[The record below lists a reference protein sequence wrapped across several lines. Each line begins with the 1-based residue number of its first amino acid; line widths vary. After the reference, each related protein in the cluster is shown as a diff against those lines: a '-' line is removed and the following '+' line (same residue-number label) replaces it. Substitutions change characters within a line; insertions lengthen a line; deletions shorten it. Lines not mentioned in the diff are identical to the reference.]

1 MTNSEDSYREKSSSV
16 TLASAALGKCFRTVA
31 TCLLAS
37 QLAITP
43 AAFAAP
49 NTATSPTDKPVD
61 KPVTKDAL
69 PANDHVLKAMHAELA
84 RANTDLSK
92 LETPPYYLSYAV
104 YDQDF
109 TVLVGS
115 YGSLLQD
122 FAAHRRQADVAMR
135 VGTPALDNTHG
146 QSRPSGVTS
155 GSLPLGDDQEALQ
168 RVLWELTDREYK
180 RAVPALLNVRTSNAV
195 QAEAEDKSP
204 DFSKESPTEHF
215 GKSGAP
221 PAFDHAAW
229 SGEIARLSGA
239 FRKYPDVYFASVV
252 LQVAD
257 SNARM
262 LNSEGTAITI
272 PSASTR
278 MVIEA
283 QTRANDGM
291 ELLRVETFQAPSAAG
306 LPSEQELNAKID
318 KMAVDLKALRDA
330 PVAEPYDGP
339 ALLSGRAAAVF
350 FHEVLGHRLE
360 GHRQKDEEEGQTF
373 TKKIGQEVL
382 PKFLSVSDDPTIV
395 EIGGVK
401 LAGTYAFDNEGTPSQ
416 RVDVIQD
423 GILKSFL
430 MSRMPIN
437 NFAVS
442 NGHGRNQPGLMP
454 TGRQGNLIV
463 TSSLKVPEGEMRQ
476 KLIDEVKRQ
485 GKPYGLYFDD
495 IQGGFTLTQRSL
507 PQAFQVLPVIVYKV
521 YADGRPDELVRG
533 VDIVGTPLAALT
545 RIITTG
551 DKQHVFNGV
560 CGAESGSVPVS
571 AVAPAMLFSEME
583 VQKRQHAHERQPI
596 LPPPGSPQANAPNS
610 NAPKSQPAKP
620 EVHQ

>member
-1 MTNSEDSYREKSSSV
+1 MSRFERLPSRATANAGAPWLR
-16 TLASAALGKCFRTVA
+16 ASAACA
-31 TCLLAS
+31 LAA
-37 QLAITP
+37 QLA
-43 AAFAAP
+43 FAP
-49 NTATSPTDKPVD
+49 FSTAVPFGANTDKPVA
-61 KPVTKDAL
+61 KDT
-69 PANDHVLKAMHAELA
+69 PANDAVLKAMQVELT
-84 RANTDLSK
+84 RANTDLTK
-92 LETPPYYLSYAV
+92 TDQPPYYLSYTV

-122 FAAHRRQADVAMR
+122 FAAHRRQADVTMR
-135 VGTPALDNTHG
+135 VGSDTLDNTHG

-155 GSLPLGDDQEALQ
+155 GSLPLGDDQDALQ
-168 RVLWELTDREYK
+168 RTLWELTDREYK
-180 RAVPALLNVRTSNAV
+180 RAVPALLNVRTNNAV
-195 QAEAEDKSP
+195 RAEEEDKSP
-204 DFSKESPTEHF
+204 DFSKESPTTHI
-215 GKSGAP
+215 GKAGAP
-221 PAFDHAAW
+221 PAFDHTAW
-229 SGEIARLSGA
+229 SAEIKRLSA
-239 FRKYPDVYFASVV
+239 EFRKYPEVYFGSVI
-252 LQVAD
+252 LQVQD

-262 LNSEGTAITI
+262 VSSEGSAVVT

-278 MVIEA
+278 LVMEA

-291 ELLRVETFQAPSAAG
+291 ELLRVETFQAPSADG
-306 LPSEQELNAKID
+306 LPSEKELYAKID

-382 PKFLSVSDDPTIV
+382 PTFLSVSDDPTIK

-416 RVDVIQD
+416 RVDVIKD
-423 GILKSFL
+423 GVLKSFL
-430 MSRMPIN
+430 MSRMPIKD
-437 NFAVS
+437 FAQS

-463 TSSLKVPEGEMRQ
+463 TSTQKVPEDQMRQ
-476 KLIDEVKRQ
+476 KLIDEVKKQ

-551 DKQHVFNGV
+551 DQQHVFNGV

-596 LPPPGSPQANAPNS
+596 LSPPGAPDS
-610 NAPKSQPAKP
+610 AAPDAQSKPAKP
-620 EVHQ
+620 EVQQ